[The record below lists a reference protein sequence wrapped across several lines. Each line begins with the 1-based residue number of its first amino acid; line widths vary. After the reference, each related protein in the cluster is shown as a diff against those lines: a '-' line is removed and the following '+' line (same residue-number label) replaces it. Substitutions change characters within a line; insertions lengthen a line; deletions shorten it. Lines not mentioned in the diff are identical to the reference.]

1 MPTPHEFFSTIDS
14 VLSGPHP
21 PTPHQRIQL
30 VHSIRS
36 SIPLFQSLLCY
47 PGPKASDRSQ
57 VQSKEVRLPD
67 SPIIPLDD
75 IDVHIALKLSDDL
88 NLNEIECIRLLVCT
102 NKEWILFGREPLEIY
117 RLAAGLWYTERRSV
131 ITSLHTLL
139 RAVVLDHGLEAD
151 LLADIQKYLE
161 DLFDSGLRQRLIA
174 LIKELNREEPAGFG
188 GPHSE
193 RYVIDF
199 KGAVVERKAAVAQ
212 ERLLLSHCLVLS
224 VLVWRMSPNEVKDV
238 FAVLRDCAAEVDE
251 HDDTKKLQITI
262 SLMFSLV
269 ISFVSDAL
277 SSSSVKTSLLSHD
290 ATFRIEFQK
299 LVMTEGNY
307 PNVEGFVDVVRLAWA
322 VHLIYTQDHGAAMES
337 TLASDSRD
345 LTPVQACLETI
356 CSRNVFQ
363 FLLVKVLQ
371 TPFYQNEDEDIV
383 YVYDGYMHKL
393 MMCFLSHPFTRAKVK
408 EMKEKAMS
416 ALDPYIQQRS
426 DEHLDGAN
434 LLHAPV
440 ICKPFAS
447 ILELVSEIY
456 RRQPELLYGN
466 DDLWTFVNF
475 AGEDHTNIPTL
486 VAFLGMLKVLAS
498 TQEGAS
504 KVFEL
509 LQGKMFRRVGWGTL
523 FDCLSIYDERFR
535 RSLQSSGAP
544 LPDIQDGDAQA
555 LVAYLNVLQKVVEN
569 GDPNERKKWFPDIE
583 PLFKLL
589 SYENVPPYLKGAL
602 RDAISSFIGI
612 SPVLKDT
619 IWSYLEKYDLPVVV
633 GPPPGSSGFQF
644 PSQVYDM
651 QFELN
656 EVEARRERYPSTIS
670 FVNLLNA
677 LISQERDVS
686 DRGRRFVGIFRFV
699 YDHVFRPFPQRAY
712 ADPKEKWQLVISCL
726 QHFHMVLSMYDI
738 CDEDVNNAL
747 DRSQQLSATLNSTLE
762 VQLPV
767 IELLKDFMS
776 GKVVFR
782 NVMGIILMG
791 VNSLIND
798 RTKQVHGYLLE
809 KAIHLSLEIIILVFE
824 RDLFLAECWR
834 PLYQPLDIVLSQDH
848 NHIISLLEYVRYDF
862 LPQIQLCSIKIA
874 SILSSRMAGLVPLL
888 LKANAAKYLIEDY
901 AACLGE
907 RFDESVVVENTK
919 DDPGVLIMQLL
930 IDNIRQPAPSLTH
943 LLLKFDVNGPVEKT
957 QLQPK
962 YHFSCLKV
970 ILDSLEKLLR
980 PELNALL
987 YEFGFQLLYELCL
1000 DPLTSGPIVDLLSIK
1015 KYQFFSKHLESVC
1028 AAPLPKRTS
1037 NQALRISTLHQ
1048 RGWLLKLL
1056 ALELHSAD
1064 MAEASHRETCMAI
1077 ISHTFGH
1084 CAGDNCTEPNSS
1096 KTIEAHASG
1105 FLCGTGKNKALECL
1119 EIIQFKPPDIALRYP
1134 QFFLNMKYHTQV
1146 EDILRNPST
1155 SEMGGVYYYSER
1167 GDRLIDV
1174 EAFHDRLWQMLKVS
1188 SPQAIS
1194 HLNEV
1199 EKEALREGIQ
1209 QLLRWGWKYNKNL
1222 EEQAAQLHMLTGWSH
1237 IVEVSISRKL
1247 LFIEDHSQLLFEL
1260 LDASLSASAS
1270 PDCSLK
1276 MALILSHVALTCMAK
1291 LRDERFLCPGGSDSD
1306 IVTCLDIVSVKQ
1318 LPNGACHSILFKLM
1332 MAILRIES
1340 SEALRRRQYG
1350 LLLIYF
1356 QYCRSIFD
1364 PEIPASVLDFLLR
1377 EEQGDDELN
1386 LQKIDKEQADLA
1398 RANFA
1403 ILKKDAQAVIDLVS
1417 KDAVEGSE
1425 VCKAMAFYVLDV
1437 FISIDQERFFL
1448 NLLQSKEIPRSS
1460 LLDVSNFFCKDSR
1473 RSLEALQRFCTL
1485 EAQLAF
1491 LLRISHKYNRHGAK
1505 ILLSTG
1511 ALEHLGSCR
1520 AMNLQNKG
1528 LARQSGTILKRG
1540 QTGEGDKQHLLVTLI
1555 LRLVSSLTSLV
1566 DSSEFLEVKNK
1577 IVREVLDFVKSQ
1589 QLVFDHIL
1597 REDISVADE
1606 GTLERINLVV
1616 SILSRIWPY
1625 EENDEHGFLQGLFSM
1640 MISVFQ
1646 LDIGST
1652 DFGRLSDSVENRRNS
1667 ELIMFRLCFSLLSYL
1682 YFLITKKLIR
1692 LQVSNSTGGLAES
1705 VSQQQPTLVAL
1716 AHLLDSLT
1724 IALVRAGEEKF
1735 LLLNK
1740 IQNINELS
1748 RQEVDE
1754 IINVCMRQDCLSPN
1768 DNIRKRRYIAMVEM
1782 CRMAGKRDQLII
1794 LLLQLAECLF
1804 NILLIHLQDRNTDLG
1819 DLSFLCEKL
1828 HPNLQKLEQLREDKI
1843 GHNLKLFH
1851 RTITT
1856 LKELSVRNLAL

>member
-1 MPTPHEFFSTIDS
+1 MPTPQEFFSTIDS
-14 VLSGPHP
+14 VLSGPYP

-30 VHSIRS
+30 LHSIRS
-36 SIPLFQSLLCY
+36 ALPLFQSLLCY

-75 IDVHIALKLSDDL
+75 NDVHIALKLSDDL
-88 NLNEIECIRLLVCT
+88 NLNEIECIRLLVFT
-102 NKEWILFGREPLEIY
+102 NKEWTLFGREPLEIY
-117 RLAAGLWYTERRSV
+117 RLAAGLWYMERRSV

-139 RAVVLDHGLEAD
+139 R
-151 LLADIQKYLE
+151 Q
-161 DLFDSGLRQRLIA
+161 
-174 LIKELNREEPAGFG
+174 ELNREEPAGFG

-199 KGAVVERKAAVAQ
+199 RGAIVERKAAVAQ

-224 VLVWRMSPNEVKDV
+224 VLVWRMSPKEVKDV
-238 FAVLRDCAAEVDE
+238 FSVLRDCAAEVDE
-251 HDDTKKLQITI
+251 SDNTIKLQITI

-277 SSSSVKTSLLSHD
+277 SSSFVKTSLLSHD
-290 ATFRIEFQK
+290 ATFRTEFQK
-299 LVMTEGNY
+299 LVMTQGNY
-307 PNVEGFVDVVRLAWA
+307 PNVEGFIDVVRLAWA

-363 FLLVKVLQ
+363 FLLFKVLK

-416 ALDPYIQQRS
+416 ALDPYIQPRS
-426 DEHLDGAN
+426 DEPLDGAN

-456 RRQPELLYGN
+456 RRQPELLLGN

-486 VAFLGMLKVLAS
+486 VAFLGMLKTLAS

-535 RSLQSSGAP
+535 QSLQSSGAP
-544 LPDIQDGDAQA
+544 LPDIQEGDAQA

-633 GPPPGSSGFQF
+633 GPPPGSNILK
-644 PSQVYDM
+644 VYDM

-738 CDEDVNNAL
+738 CDEDVNNAF
-747 DRSQQLSATLNSTLE
+747 DSQQLSATLNSTLE

-767 IELLKDFMS
+767 LELFKDFMS

-782 NVMGIILMG
+782 NIMGIILMG
-791 VNSLIND
+791 VNNLIND

-824 RDLFLAECWR
+824 RDLFLAEYWR

-901 AACLGE
+901 AACLE
-907 RFDESVVVENTK
+907 ARFDESVVVENTK

-980 PELNALL
+980 PEVNALL
-987 YEFGFQLLYELCL
+987 YEFGFQLFYELCL
-1000 DPLTSGPIVDLLSIK
+1000 DPLTSGSVVDLLSIK

-1048 RGWLLKLL
+1048 
-1056 ALELHSAD
+1056 
-1064 MAEASHRETCMAI
+1064 
-1077 ISHTFGH
+1077 
-1084 CAGDNCTEPNSS
+1084 
-1096 KTIEAHASG
+1096 
-1105 FLCGTGKNKALECL
+1105 ALECL

-1174 EAFHDRLWQMLKVS
+1174 EAFHDRLWQVQF
-1188 SPQAIS
+1188 QAIS

-1209 QLLRWGWKYNKNL
+1209 QLLRWAWKYNKNL

-1237 IVEVSISRKL
+1237 IVEV
-1247 LFIEDHSQLLFEL
+1247 
-1260 LDASLSASAS
+1260 
-1270 PDCSLK
+1270 
-1276 MALILSHVALTCMAK
+1276 ALTCMAR
-1291 LRDERFLCPGGSDSD
+1291 LRDERFLGPGGSDSD

-1356 QYCRSIFD
+1356 QYCRSILD

-1403 ILKKDAQAVIDLVS
+1403 ILKKEAQAVIDLVS

-1448 NLLQSKEIPRSS
+1448 NVLQSKEIPKSS
-1460 LLDVSNFFCKDSR
+1460 LLDVSNFVFKDSR
-1473 RSLEALQRFCTL
+1473 RSFESLQRFCTL
-1485 EAQLAF
+1485 EAQIAF

-1520 AMNLQNKG
+1520 AMNLQNKPNLYLYLQG
-1528 LARQSGTILKRG
+1528 LAKKNGTILRKG
-1540 QTGEGDKQHLLVTLI
+1540 LTGEGDKQHLLVTLI

-1652 DFGRLSDSVENRRNS
+1652 DFGRLSDSVNRRNS

-1692 LQVSNSTGGLAES
+1692 LQVGYSF
-1705 VSQQQPTLVAL
+1705 VS
-1716 AHLLDSLT
+1716 
-1724 IALVRAGEEKF
+1724 
-1735 LLLNK
+1735 LNIK
-1740 IQNINELS
+1740 VYFMLS
-1748 RQEVDE
+1748 
-1754 IINVCMRQDCLSPN
+1754 IC
-1768 DNIRKRRYIAMVEM
+1768 
-1782 CRMAGKRDQLII
+1782 
-1794 LLLQLAECLF
+1794 CLF
-1804 NILLIHLQDRNTDLG
+1804 FTLEPKTYSKRSSTSLFVYAPSQARLLFIIYVGSLLF
-1819 DLSFLCEKL
+1819 SFIFK
-1828 HPNLQKLEQLREDKI
+1828 KI
-1843 GHNLKLFH
+1843 SYARAKFDIIESLWSYGG
-1851 RTITT
+1851 
-1856 LKELSVRNLAL
+1856 E